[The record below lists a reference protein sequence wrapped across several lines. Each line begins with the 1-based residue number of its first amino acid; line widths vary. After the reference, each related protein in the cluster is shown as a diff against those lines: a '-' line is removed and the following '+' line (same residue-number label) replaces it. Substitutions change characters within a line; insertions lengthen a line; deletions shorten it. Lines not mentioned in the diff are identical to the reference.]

1 MRISPEMNDET
12 LLHELGERLSHAR
25 LDRNLTQAELAEQA
39 GVAKRTVERL
49 ESGAVSAQLSGFL
62 RICRVLG
69 LLDRFDVL
77 IPEAKPG
84 PMELLRLQGRKRQR
98 ASRASVR
105 KSARVK
111 EGSRWSWGEPS

>member
-25 LDRNLTQAELAEQA
+25 LDRNLTQAELAVQA

-84 PMELLRLQGRKRQR
+84 PMELLRMQGRKRQR